1 MIASNTYDSSCA
13 FLGRCLGI
21 NFFFL
26 KIFNGM
32 NMEHS
37 FEFHYKIEVP
47 SVGKQIGPKI

>member
-1 MIASNTYDSSCA
+1 MTHHVPPWEVVWALI
-13 FLGRCLGI
+13 
-21 NFFFL
+21 FL
-26 KIFNGM
+26 KKTFDGI